1 MSKEHA
7 SSSIARGSTSRVGG
21 ASRSIRN
28 TINELLVGATQQPQE
43 ESEDGKE
50 TNTNKALG

>member
-28 TINELLVGATQQPQE
+28 TINELIVGATQQPQE